1 MRSSLKARCGHRVHI
16 AAGSRIASGSPVRYV
31 LGPEPGFV
39 ETVSA
44 ARAMAKRH
52 LPLRAAKVV
61 VERLLDNEDVTI
73 EIPKVEDTGSFEAEL
88 VRLGIRTVHR
98 EISEPTKNPRPR
110 PVSLNPPPRAR
121 ARGKKRSGP
130 TD

>member
-1 MRSSLKARCGHRVHI
+1 VHI